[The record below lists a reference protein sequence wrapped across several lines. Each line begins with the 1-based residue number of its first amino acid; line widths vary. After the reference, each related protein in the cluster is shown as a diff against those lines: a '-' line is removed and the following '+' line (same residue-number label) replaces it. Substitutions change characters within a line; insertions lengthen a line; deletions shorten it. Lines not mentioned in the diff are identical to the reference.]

1 MTQLTQATQLLLFLE
16 SKGISDKEI
25 IERLGTTKSTFDRW
39 WNGTKP
45 NARTIVKLLHWVAE
59 YEPITETYVGRRPP
73 EYLFKEA
80 LEEAEYSRDDEY
92 KKKHLIGYFMRCM
105 NYPTYYDR
113 GIPPSR
119 TRRVRWPRSYFG
131 DKRPTTDQAIKIIAE
146 NHPLPHIR
154 ETFSILSNER
164 NSSSEEV

>member
-80 LEEAEYSRDDEY
+80 LEEADYSRDDDY
-92 KKKHLIGYFMRCM
+92 KKKHRVGIYMRCM
-105 NYPTYYDR
+105 NYPSFYDR
-113 GIPPSR
+113 GMPPAR
-119 TRRVRWPRSYFG
+119 NYKRIRWPRSMHG
-131 DKRPTTDQAIKIIAE
+131 ERRPETDYAIMLIAE
-146 NHPLPHIR
+146 NHPNPHIR
-154 ETFSILSNER
+154 DAFSNEER
-164 NSSSEEV
+164 V